1 MPRQRRRIVRPI
13 IYNRRDAANLALRPL
28 EIVFMH
34 RVLTPA
40 DYRRSAWKNGGGRTT
55 EIAAYPA
62 NAGLDRFIWRA
73 SIADIECAGPFS
85 VFHDVDRT
93 LALLQGAGLV
103 LHGAGEPLEL
113 RAHYEPVEFAGDIP
127 LECSLTDG
135 PVRDFNLM
143 VCRTHAR
150 GEVVVVRGSAEA
162 LAPARFQLC
171 YAAVG
176 VCECLLAAHVPLAL
190 HEGNALLI
198 DSADA
203 PPSVVHINPLSSD
216 AVALAAAIDLI
227 GLAP

>member
-1 MPRQRRRIVRPI
+1 MPRQRNSIDESIQLAPPSRRMPGAPRVPVSRAP
-13 IYNRRDAANLALRPL
+13 AAP
-28 EIVFMH
+28 
-34 RVLTPA
+34 TPA
-40 DYRRSAWKNGGGRTT
+40 PTPATRAPTPAATT
-55 EIAAYPA
+55 GAPPPPP
-62 NAGLDRFIWRA
+62 LPPA